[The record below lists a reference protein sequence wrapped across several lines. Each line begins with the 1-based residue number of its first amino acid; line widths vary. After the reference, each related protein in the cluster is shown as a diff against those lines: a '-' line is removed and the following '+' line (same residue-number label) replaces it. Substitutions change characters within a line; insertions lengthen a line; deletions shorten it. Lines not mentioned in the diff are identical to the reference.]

1 MSDTTGVI
9 SIILAFG
16 LAFSGYLPGYQSI
29 CVRPRAPPIL
39 IHLGF
44 GRYCQSTSAVKFSF
58 DFGHHAITSSS
69 IFNLIIPP
77 PSRTNRCQRSS
88 FTITYNTCKINLN
101 MSNETS
107 RLLGYTHLSVDRLSF
122 VSTGKD
128 EGQGKKNE
136 RSKFAVVS
144 IFVILAVVLLSV
156 AAQDKIILH
165 HDHTIPTLLSI
176 RNDDGTY
183 MNALESEL
191 YNELKDATFVSPI
204 LPSVP
209 SRIRGIPMIKVD
221 TELISFH
228 DNLTV
233 TWDNAY
239 SDDSNTV
246 IALYCPASEKDPKQ
260 FRDAATLQKIQ
271 ATMKAQ
277 GIGSSPKYNSWLI
290 PSVPVIKEASCE
302 FRLWTRDES
311 EDGTVYNF
319 ETATGWI
326 EIKDG
331 AVAPTTIHLAL
342 TEADNEMLVH
352 FSTGDGPKSYAV
364 APVVIYGLSNEL
376 SPNVSHLSVGST
388 ITYSASD
395 MCGAPANLREP
406 GKFISPHLLHSIV
419 MTNLELDSRYYYKV
433 GLMEWN
439 YANNTVVEGD
449 RDVWSDVKS
458 FLSPMPAGAALTR
471 DGDPLSYIVYADQG
485 VSGYGG
491 GDDGQRISVFTERE
505 VENNGIRAV
514 HHFGDLAYSLGR

>member
-1 MSDTTGVI
+1 M
-9 SIILAFG
+9 A
-16 LAFSGYLPGYQSI
+16 
-29 CVRPRAPPIL
+29 
-39 IHLGF
+39 
-44 GRYCQSTSAVKFSF
+44 
-58 DFGHHAITSSS
+58 
-69 IFNLIIPP
+69 
-77 PSRTNRCQRSS
+77 
-88 FTITYNTCKINLN
+88 
-101 MSNETS
+101 NETS
-107 RLLGYTHLSVDRLSF
+107 RLLAYKHLSVDRLSII
-122 VSTGKD
+122 STGED
-128 EGQGKKNE
+128 EGQEKKNE
-136 RSKFAVVS
+136 RSKLAVVS
-144 IFVILAVVLLSV
+144 ILVISAMFLLSV
-156 AAQDKIILH
+156 ASLYVSQQEKSIHH

-183 MNALESEL
+183 INALESEL
-191 YNELKDATFVSPI
+191 YNEMKDAIFVSPM

-209 SRIRGIPMIKVD
+209 SRIRGTPKINVD
-221 TELISFH
+221 KELMSFH

-233 TWDNAY
+233 TWDNEY

-260 FRDAATLQKIQ
+260 FRDAATLSQIQ
-271 ATMKAQ
+271 ATMRAQ
-277 GIGSSPKYNSWLI
+277 GIHSSPKDNSWII
-290 PSVPVIKEASCE
+290 PSVPVIKEVSCE

-311 EDGTVYNF
+311 GDGIVYNF

-352 FSTGDGPKSYAV
+352 FSTGDGPTSYAV
-364 APVVIYGLSNEL
+364 APVVLYGLISEL
-376 SPNVSHLSVGST
+376 SPDASHMSVGST
-388 ITYSASD
+388 VTYSASD

-406 GKFISPHLLHSIV
+406 GKFISPHLLHSVV
-419 MTNLELDSRYYYKV
+419 MTNLGLDTRYYYKV
-433 GLMEWN
+433 GLMKWN
-439 YANNTVVEGD
+439 YANNTVIEGD

-458 FLSPMPAGAALTR
+458 FLSPMPAGAALTK

-505 VENNGIRAV
+505 VEINGIRAV